1 MEQGR
6 LQTLD
11 RGLKVLALLSEA
23 EEGLKIADLAARIG
37 VHRAIAYRI
46 VNTLAAHDMVQR
58 LAGGRIVL
66 GSGAL
71 LLGARA
77 EGALRTRARPAV
89 EALADRAR
97 ATAFLSVAQGADCV
111 AVLTAEPRDTFL
123 NIHYR
128 VGTRHP
134 LSRGAAGI
142 AILAGRP
149 PQPDDAAAVIRAR
162 QDGYSLTRGE
172 LQAGAVGVSS
182 PVAIPGAALECS
194 VGVVALDGLD
204 VGLAITAVRAAVG
217 DLGELLGR
225 EGAAGRAPAPAQ

>member
-11 RGLKVLALLSEA
+11 RGLTVLRLLA
-23 EEGLKIADLAARIG
+23 ESADGLKIAALAERLG

-46 VNTLAAHDMVQR
+46 VNTLADHGMVHR

-77 EGALRTRARPAV
+77 EGNLRALARPVV
-89 EALADRAR
+89 EALAERAG
-97 ATAFLSVAQGADCV
+97 ATAFLSVAQGEDGV

-149 PQPDDAAAVIRAR
+149 PQDDDPEPVRRAR
-162 QDGYSLTRGE
+162 ADGYSLTRGE

-182 PVAIPGAALECS
+182 PVPLSREAYPTLECS
-194 VGVVALDGLD
+194 LGVVALDGLD
-204 VGLAITAVRAAVG
+204 IDRAVAAVPAAAA
-217 DLGELLGR
+217 EL
-225 EGAAGRAPAPAQ
+225 AAQLAG